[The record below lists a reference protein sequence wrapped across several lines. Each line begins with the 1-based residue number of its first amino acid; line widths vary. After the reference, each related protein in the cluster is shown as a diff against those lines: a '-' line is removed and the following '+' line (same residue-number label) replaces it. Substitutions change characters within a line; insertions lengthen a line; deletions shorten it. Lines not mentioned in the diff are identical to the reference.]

1 MIFVIIVI
9 CYYYCYRVG
18 LLVMDPLTSVDARTF
33 HDNNDDDHNYDDN
46 IAVAFVVFVVLV
58 VIKVS
63 I

>member
-1 MIFVIIVI
+1 
-9 CYYYCYRVG
+9 
-18 LLVMDPLTSVDARTF
+18 MDPLTSVDARTF

-58 VIKVS
+58 VVKVS